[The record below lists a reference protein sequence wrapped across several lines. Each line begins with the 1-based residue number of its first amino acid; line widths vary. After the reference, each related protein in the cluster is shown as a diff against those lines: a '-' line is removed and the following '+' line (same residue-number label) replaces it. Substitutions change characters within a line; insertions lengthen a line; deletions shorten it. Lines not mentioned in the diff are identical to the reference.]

1 MNSKKALIGIGGV
14 AVSGKDTL
22 CQLIIEVALTMGLS
36 AERMALADELKA
48 QIRPK
53 LIEKYGI
60 DVMNCAPDKKEI
72 IRPELVNYGKEKRR
86 ESQGTYWTKII
97 EQKAED
103 SASDLI
109 IVPDIR
115 YSLYPKDEVQWVK
128 KRMGGILVHVSRYCV
143 NEGNIE
149 FVKPPN
155 KDELENDP
163 KVQDAA
169 EFLIRWPTS
178 DPATLK
184 NNYQSL
190 IRDMIA
196 WAVCK

>member
-1 MNSKKALIGIGGV
+1 LNNKKALIGIGGV

-22 CQLIIEVALTMGLS
+22 CQIVIDIALAMGIS

-53 LIEKYGI
+53 LIEEYGI
-60 DVMNCAPDKKEI
+60 DVMNCTPHEKEI
-72 IRPELVNYGKEKRR
+72 IRPELVYYGKKKRL

-97 EQKAED
+97 EQKAEET
-103 SASDLI
+103 SSELI
-109 IVPDIR
+109 IVPDVR
-115 YSLYPKDEVQWVK
+115 YSFYPKDEVQWVK
-128 KRMGGILVHVSRYCV
+128 TRMGGILVHVSRYCFH
-143 NEGNIE
+143 EGNVE

-155 KDELENDP
+155 EDERENDP

-178 DPATLK
+178 EFDILK

-190 IRDMIA
+190 IKNMIVR
-196 WAVCK
+196 AVCK